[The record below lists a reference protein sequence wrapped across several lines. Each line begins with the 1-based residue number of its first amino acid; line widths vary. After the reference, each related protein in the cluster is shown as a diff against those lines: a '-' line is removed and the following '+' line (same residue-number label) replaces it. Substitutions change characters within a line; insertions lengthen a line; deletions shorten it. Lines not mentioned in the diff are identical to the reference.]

1 MAMIYTDDQQGY
13 DSPGIP
19 QSVYQPPAQSPTYS
33 GWQDPYRPPNQ
44 GDPYYDAWVE
54 GTKQTGLPAGT
65 GTQLNA
71 NNTPRTSGASGGW
84 DEAFI
89 RKNLAETGQDPN
101 TFGYWLGKYDELTA
115 REKELNQPGYALNR
129 LRNPNS
135 GGSAGPSYNSN
146 SVFDD
151 PATAG
156 WLSLLNSRVN
166 ALNTP
171 YQNPQLDQLNS
182 YLQSYFQKLQG
193 PAYTP
198 QQMDLLQTQSLD
210 PLTRERDSALQRE
223 RERASARGLG
233 RDSGIAQ
240 SRSNDIE
247 RQFEQLRTQTQAGF
261 ASKAVDLD
269 RINAQQAAGV
279 AQLLANIEQTSF
291 NQNEQ
296 RANQAL
302 DIARQVPDLARQ
314 RMLDANGV
322 VSQSS
327 LNPTSLLGLSMQS
340 DQADAARNQQ
350 FWLGLANLVPGLL
363 GLFKNK

>member
-1 MAMIYTDDQQGY
+1 MPLISLDNNPYENDY
-13 DSPGIP
+13 SNPE
-19 QSVYQPPAQSPTYS
+19 PPRGRAANPDPYPTYTQPS
-33 GWQDPYRPPNQ
+33 GNPGAPDISFGGGFAPTPSS
-44 GDPYYDAWVE
+44 
-54 GTKQTGLPAGT
+54 PAGT
-65 GTQLNA
+65 Q
-71 NNTPRTSGASGGW
+71 TPAIAYNPPASGG
-84 DEAFI
+84 
-89 RKNLAETGQDPN
+89 GSSDPN
-101 TFGYWLGKYDELTA
+101 QWILDALKSAQSTDDPNYWLNKW
-115 REKELNQPGYALNR
+115 
-129 LRNPNS
+129 NS
-135 GGSAGPSYNSN
+135 GALGSDRNYVIDRINRGDGALAVRNGTTQKYGGDYNSN

-151 PATAG
+151 PATTA
-156 WLSLLNSRVN
+156 WLNLLNSRVN

-171 YQNPQLDQLNS
+171 YQNPQLDQLNG

-210 PLTRERDSALQRE
+210 PLSRERDAALQRE
-223 RERASARGLG
+223 RERGAARGLG

-240 SRSNDIE
+240 DRQNQIE

-279 AQLLANIEQTSF
+279 AQLLANIEQTAF

-322 VSQSS
+322 LSQNS
-327 LNPTSLLGLSMQS
+327 LNPTSLLGLQMNQQS
-340 DQADAARNQQ
+340 ADAARNQQ

-363 GLFKNK
+363 QLFQR